1 MQALVIKIVAAL
13 LLVCALAGLSVGLYQ
28 QHNLLTL
35 TRTQLDEQ
43 TTLVQ
48 GLRASQA
55 RIQISVADVRRVS
68 DSTARS
74 VRKALDDQPA
84 FRDTPVPRSVA
95 DGLCGRLRC
104 VP

>member
-1 MQALVIKIVAAL
+1 MKILLAKIAAVL
-13 LLVCALAGLSVGLYQ
+13 LLLATLAGLSVGL
-28 QHNLLTL
+28 LATRDTLAL

-55 RIQISVADVRRVS
+55 RIQVSVADVRRVS

-95 DGLCGRLRC
+95 DGLCKRLNC
-104 VP
+104 AP